1 MSDTVINS
9 NNYNKLAAL
18 KLSQASKKT
27 DQADS
32 TSTRDFSSLFQNAA
46 STITNTL
53 SGGNL
58 EDIFKRAAAQ
68 YKIPESLLK
77 AVAKVESGND
87 ASAVSSCGAQGVM
100 QLMPSTAASLGVQDP
115 LNAEQNIMGG
125 AKYLSQMLTR
135 YNGNPQLA
143 LAAYNAG
150 SGNVAKYGGIPPF
163 KETQTYIA
171 RVMDYAGLDPSSSS
185 SLLGSSSDSASSS
198 NPLSALSSLFGS
210 TDSSNPFSALSSL
223 LGSSSS
229 NQLSAL
235 SGLLGSSSSSDPSSM
250 ISSLLGTSSSTD
262 ALGVTSAANGGT
274 LDPKDY
280 ASMLQIMIAKMQLSA
295 SQPLSSDLTDALSSD
310 SSSSDSSSMNLI

>member
-150 SGNVAKYGGIPPF
+150 EGAVSRYNWIPPYPETQNYVYQVAKRYGQARRASVVAAAKAEKQPERET
-163 KETQTYIA
+163 KEVA
-171 RVMDYAGLDPSSSS
+171 PVEKGPEYAPIV
-185 SLLGSSSDSASSS
+185 
-198 NPLSALSSLFGS
+198 
-210 TDSSNPFSALSSL
+210 
-223 LGSSSS
+223 
-229 NQLSAL
+229 QYV
-235 SGLLGSSSSSDPSSM
+235 
-250 ISSLLGTSSSTD
+250 D
-262 ALGVTSAANGGT
+262 ADGRLHMRTN
-274 LDPKDY
+274 
-280 ASMLQIMIAKMQLSA
+280 
-295 SQPLSSDLTDALSSD
+295 
-310 SSSSDSSSMNLI
+310 